1 MIYSFATLNA
11 NFYSNAFGTSNDYCK
26 TLLSCSVYMVNLGLR
41 SGGGIA
47 DNHEL
52 YDYENDKF
60 ASKTAFDL
68 AFFIFINII
77 ALNIVFGIIIDTFGE
92 MRGAIAER
100 GKPPN
105 IL

>member
-1 MIYSFATLNA
+1 
-11 NFYSNAFGTSNDYCK
+11 
-26 TLLSCSVYMVNLGLR
+26 MVNLGLR